1 MVEVIQFKESKMHLL
16 SSELDKNA
24 ESGVV
29 KPLEIN
35 DGTIKYFNSYI
46 NRLMDVD
53 NLIVLAGSGTS
64 LTFNVKDKPK
74 IAPSMW
80 DLWFSCKSNDE
91 KTFEEIINIVHYSDI
106 QKLKEENGEPKAD
119 IELLLS
125 LCDTNINAG
134 IHSEKNHEILVRF
147 MQCSIQIIL
156 EKASFTQAVP
166 AEGWSSHERFINLL
180 ARRGISQERLKLF
193 TTNYDLAF
201 ETAASS
207 MGMIVIDGFDFS
219 NPSRFNPMWYKYD
232 VVYRD
237 EKNSNGKNYLPNVM
251 QLYKI
256 HGSVDW
262 KMINGQVQKS
272 TDEKEKPIFIYP
284 SSNKYQ
290 SSYDSPYLEMMSAL
304 LSSLQQPK
312 TGLLVV
318 GFGFND
324 KHINNAIK
332 MALRTNPEF
341 MMMVA
346 TVAPFDPAGSFNA
359 EIRNV
364 LERSINNGD
373 NRICIVDSYFG
384 EFVSKVPQRRN
395 MSKEEELLNAFS
407 LVASSVNKG
416 V

>member
-1 MVEVIQFKESKMHLL
+1 MHLL

-24 ESGVV
+24 ESGLIE
-29 KPLEIN
+29 PLEIN
-35 DGTIKYFNSYI
+35 DETIKYFNSYI

-80 DLWFSCKSNDE
+80 DLWLSCKNNDE
-91 KTFEEIINIVHYSDI
+91 EIFEEIIEIVHYSDI

-125 LCDTNINAG
+125 LCDTNIKAG
-134 IHSEKNHEILVRF
+134 IHSVKNHEILVRF

-156 EKASFTQAVP
+156 EMASFTQTVP

-272 TDEKEKPIFIYP
+272 TDKKEKPIFIYP

-346 TVAPFDPAGSFNA
+346 TVAPFDPAGSFNS

-364 LERSINNGD
+364 LERTINNGD
-373 NRICIVDSYFG
+373 NRICIVDSYFS
-384 EFVSKVPQRRN
+384 EFVSKIPQRRN

-416 V
+416 VCDE